1 MPDKN
6 QARANKHCVN
16 ESVFP
21 DSRAAPPMRKPSSRT
36 SGSPFLNTVQCGDC
50 VSILRQMQK
59 QSVDVVITS
68 PPYFQQRDYSGI
80 GIGNEGSVN
89 AYIDSLMECLEELLR
104 VVKPTGSI
112 VYNLGDKYLNSSLLL
127 VPYRF
132 AIAATESF
140 GLTLVNHITWAK
152 INPTP
157 RQYKRRLVSSTEP
170 FFHFVKGDDYYYAR
184 DKFMNEPRGKQ
195 NPPTERL
202 GEKYRGLIAESSL
215 TTGQKVR
222 ALRCLDEVIGEVRR
236 GDIQGFRMKI
246 RGIHAPAFGGQ
257 DGGRKIQMQRN
268 GFTIIRLLGEP
279 MKKDFIQSPV
289 ETIKGIGH
297 PAVFPMGVV
306 QELVK
311 LLCPAGGVVLDPYV
325 GSGTTLLAA
334 REENCQYIGIDIDS
348 EYCGYAEERLKN
360 VWRKTKISR

>member
-1 MPDKN
+1 
-6 QARANKHCVN
+6 
-16 ESVFP
+16 
-21 DSRAAPPMRKPSSRT
+21 
-36 SGSPFLNTVQCGDC
+36 
-50 VSILRQMQK
+50 
-59 QSVDVVITS
+59 
-68 PPYFQQRDYSGI
+68 
-80 GIGNEGSVN
+80 
-89 AYIDSLMECLEELLR
+89 
-104 VVKPTGSI
+104 
-112 VYNLGDKYLNSSLLL
+112 
-127 VPYRF
+127 
-132 AIAATESF
+132 
-140 GLTLVNHITWAK
+140 
-152 INPTP
+152 
-157 RQYKRRLVSSTEP
+157 
-170 FFHFVKGDDYYYAR
+170 
-184 DKFMNEPRGKQ
+184 
-195 NPPTERL
+195 
-202 GEKYRGLIAESSL
+202 
-215 TTGQKVR
+215 
-222 ALRCLDEVIGEVRR
+222 
-236 GDIQGFRMKI
+236 MKI

-360 VWRKTKISR
+360 VWRKTKISG